1 VIANSGSEGCNRC
14 RQALFMGLAALL
26 LMGAAPSYAAFRP
39 GAVVLGFGNTSA
51 YSGHLLGRRAADQ
64 LALDLG
70 GSGVWRVLDRAQT
83 DRACEQ
89 RDLRSPYA
97 TAYLQELGHAL
108 GGDVLFTGTVQKLE
122 VDPKEGK
129 IAVTVYVEALD
140 QVSGQTALATLQTGE
155 ARRDARTPQ
164 PTDVL
169 IGLALADASAKVAAR
184 AAQSTG
190 LIATVTDPDEA
201 KAVVLKLSAGAVV
214 KSGDRFLLYRA
225 VPEGEDRVPGKLI
238 ALLMVTAAT
247 GDTCR
252 TSVLARSGDIHTDD
266 IAVSVCGATKGE

>member
-1 VIANSGSEGCNRC
+1 MIANSGSEGCNRC

-140 QVSGQTALATLQTGE
+140 QVSGQTALATLQTG
-155 ARRDARTPQ
+155 
-164 PTDVL
+164 
-169 IGLALADASAKVAAR
+169 
-184 AAQSTG
+184 
-190 LIATVTDPDEA
+190 
-201 KAVVLKLSAGAVV
+201 
-214 KSGDRFLLYRA
+214 
-225 VPEGEDRVPGKLI
+225 
-238 ALLMVTAAT
+238 
-247 GDTCR
+247 
-252 TSVLARSGDIHTDD
+252 
-266 IAVSVCGATKGE
+266 